1 MNALKDK
8 TNGNVKTQPA
18 PGPEA
23 TTVPTGAPAAPI
35 PASVATPTPA
45 PPAMNE
51 PWESWPE
58 MQKFAEEI
66 ERVFDDFGVGFGRSH
81 WPRELL
87 RRGRRLFGRGLE
99 AMSVPGTWM
108 PRIEVTQKGNE
119 YVVSADLPGLTKEDF
134 KVEAADGMLT
144 LRGER
149 KSETEKSEKGY
160 HHSERTYGQF
170 FRSIPL
176 PEGAEIEK
184 IAATFKNGVL
194 TVKVPTPVPKA
205 ATRQVEV
212 KDGH

>member
-23 TTVPTGAPAAPI
+23 TTVPTGAPAAPN

-45 PPAMNE
+45 PPAMTE

-99 AMSVPGTWM
+99 GMSVPGTWM

-119 YVVSADLPGLTKEDF
+119 YVVSADLPGLTKEDI

-194 TVKVPTPVPKA
+194 TVKVPTPAPKA